1 MVTSIH
7 TSKYIHETQVE
18 ATKHTRK
25 LVQVINAYTVWW
37 CNGGFEYY
45 QSNWLL
51 TSRWLKSRLVRTCHN
66 AFSSQLS
73 AVRKPNICSLKSNQH
88 ICCRR
93 ELFKCFVDVDE
104 VTDVDRI
111 EGAQKLNQRADV
123 MNALTFYPRGS
134 GEADPSVGDE
144 CPDPVGAEFADV
156 DGVAGTGIAD
166 DDKDTEVLLAG
177 SIG

>member
-25 LVQVINAYTVWW
+25 PVQVINAYTVWW

-51 TSRWLKSRLVRTCHN
+51 TSQWLKSRLVRTCHN

-111 EGAQKLNQRADV
+111 EGAQKLNQPVDV
-123 MNALTFYPRGS
+123 MNNLTLYPRGS
-134 GEADPSVGDE
+134 GET
-144 CPDPVGAEFADV
+144 DPVRRGRARR
-156 DGVAGTGIAD
+156 TRP
-166 DDKDTEVLLAG
+166 
-177 SIG
+177 